1 MDMFLEDFDLDIEN
15 NEQFVNEMMKAHE
28 AFKALFNE
36 EGVQY
41 INESNAEAKAFA
53 KITSSEIQKIAKEA
67 KKKKNNVA

>member
-1 MDMFLEDFDLDIEN
+1 MDMFLEEFDLDIEN
-15 NEQFVNEMMKAHE
+15 NEQFIKEMMEAHE
-28 AFKALFNE
+28 AFEALFNE

-41 INESNAEAKAFA
+41 INDSEAEVKAFA

>member
-15 NEQFVNEMMKAHE
+15 NEQLVNEMMKAHE
-28 AFKALFNE
+28 AFKTLFNE

-41 INESNAEAKAFA
+41 INDSEAEAKAFA